1 MEKELS
7 KFFNGPKTANVAKSE
22 NGYVVNMYLDN
33 KFLQKRFAATIDD
46 AEALAE
52 DFVLEGDD
60 AGPTFLS
67 ENA

>member
-7 KFFNGPKTANVAKSE
+7 KFFNGPKTANVMKSE

-33 KFLQKRFAATIDD
+33 KFLQKRYASTIDD

-52 DFVLEGDD
+52 DYVLDGEDN
-60 AGPTFLS
+60 GPTFLS

>member
-1 MEKELS
+1 MEKEVS
-7 KFFNGPKTANVAKSE
+7 KFFNGSKTADVTKTD

-33 KFLQKRFAATIDD
+33 KFLQKRYCNNIDD

-52 DFVLEGDD
+52 DFVLDES
-60 AGPTFLS
+60 GPNTQLLN

>member
-7 KFFNGPKTANVAKSE
+7 KFFNGSKTANVVKSE

-33 KFLQKRFAATIDD
+33 KFLQKRHCLNIDD

-52 DFVLEGDD
+52 DYVLEGGE
-60 AGPTFLS
+60 GPTFLS

>member
-1 MEKELS
+1 MEMEMS
-7 KFFNGPKTANVAKSE
+7 KFFNGPKTANVAKTD

-33 KFLQKRFAATIDD
+33 KFLQKRYCNNIDD

-52 DFVLEGDD
+52 DFVLEGDNN
-60 AGPTFLS
+60 GPSFLS

>member
-1 MEKELS
+1 MEKEVS
-7 KFFNGPKTANVAKSE
+7 KFFNGSKTANVAKSE

-33 KFLQKRFAATIDD
+33 KFLQKRHCNNIDD

-52 DFVLEGDD
+52 DYVLEGDNNS
-60 AGPTFLS
+60 PTFLS